1 MWRMKA
7 KAPPRPGTYTLGRNR
22 FAKISEVEGIK
33 PSRRLEED
41 FREFDRRGLSATERR
56 RILARKYGGES

>member
-1 MWRMKA
+1 METKSKLKRA
-7 KAPPRPGTYTLGRNR
+7 SYTIGRDS

-41 FREFDRRGLSATERR
+41 FREFDREGLSAAERR
-56 RILARKYGGES
+56 RILARRYAAKS